1 MIQPQTDLSTPI
13 SFLVEN
19 QPSEIIFETQLLE
32 AIDDILSGLGDVNK
46 QAIYRHLKNYYG
58 INENEIPYEIKDFA
72 RAIEK
77 IFGPVAKLLEIKIV
91 ERLHAKYKDFLYTP
105 KNGELNFVEFA
116 YSLQKYLE
124 LET

>member
-1 MIQPQTDLSTPI
+1 MQTQTDLSTPI
-13 SFLVEN
+13 SFLIEN
-19 QPSEIIFETQLLE
+19 QPSEILFETQLSE

-77 IFGPVAKLLEIKIV
+77 IFGPVAKLLEIKII
-91 ERLHAKYKDFLYTP
+91 ERLHAKYKDFFVYSR
-105 KNGELNFVEFA
+105 KWRVEFC
-116 YSLQKYLE
+116 
-124 LET
+124 